1 MEWVTGCWSVM
12 TTTFE
17 VESGDMTVNENVGG
31 VRNGAL
37 AAARAGESKQ
47 YIQAL
52 FEEDARRLVTV
63 ERMESRGV
71 MENVVNDPGRREV
84 CVCCQNGVCRL
95 ETRHTMVG
103 RQGRRICREG
113 TLSAGKEF

>member
-1 MEWVTGCWSVM
+1 M

-71 MENVVNDPGRREV
+71 MENVVNDPGRPKSVFAVRTVSVDLRRDILWWGDKGGGFVARELYW
-84 CVCCQNGVCRL
+84 L
-95 ETRHTMVG
+95 ER
-103 RQGRRICREG
+103 
-113 TLSAGKEF
+113 SFS